1 MNRLLNKR
9 ERIILYITVI
19 VVVFSVGFNFLIA
32 PVLKKYE
39 LLNREIKIT
48 RSKFKKYLRLLKQK
62 DYIHNELNKFSSGV
76 NFSNVTNDALVSTLS
91 TLEGL
96 AKSANIR
103 IVDIRPKGE
112 PATASRKEVIID
124 IRAEG
129 DIEGYSKFMYNIEN
143 SLYLLRIKRFQLNA
157 KPDSPSL
164 EGVFSISKV
173 D

>member
-39 LLNREIKIT
+39 LLNQEIKIT

-62 DYIHNELNKFSSGV
+62 DYIHSELNKFSSGV
-76 NFSNVTNDALVSTLS
+76 NFSNATNDALVSTLS
-91 TLEGL
+91 ELEGL

-157 KPDSPSL
+157 KLDSPFL
-164 EGVFSISKV
+164 EGIFSISKV